1 MADFK
6 TIIVEDD
13 NNPVECTVFSDGM
26 LMIKDGENDT
36 ILISE
41 EQLVSI
47 YKQLKGV

>member
-1 MADFK
+1 
-6 TIIVEDD
+6 
-13 NNPVECTVFSDGM
+13 M

-47 YKQLKGV
+47 YKQLKGVWVCGLQLLFFS